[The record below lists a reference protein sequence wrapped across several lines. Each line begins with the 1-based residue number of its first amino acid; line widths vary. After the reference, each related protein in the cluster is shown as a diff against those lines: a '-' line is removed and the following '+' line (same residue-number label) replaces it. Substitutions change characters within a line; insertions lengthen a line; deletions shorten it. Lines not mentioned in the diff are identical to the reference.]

1 VTDEQQNPEDDLRTR
16 LHAMETKL
24 RRMKEQRNS
33 FNEDARRAADSRNAL
48 QEQSKEIRESIKEK
62 LDEQKKVRDQAQI
75 CKAKRDEIQNQI
87 RELINQN
94 KGKRSDAKESKS
106 VIFQLSEIINEIEK
120 IENTMMTD
128 GRLILE
134 TENKLLKKLKVLI
147 NKRNKLMPSVEEF
160 ELINIDLGDM
170 DGSIRL
176 LKSEADKA
184 HQEMIDFHKKADAIW
199 EDVKPMLSE
208 RDFLRAEADRLH
220 AAYVTCRES
229 ANEVHANMTEL
240 ISQVNEIRDEMKAAE
255 EERVKVIKDHNQ
267 SVKDALKKPSEDE
280 DMADS
285 LASQLLES
293 GSVTLGGALNGD
305 SSSIVIKST
314 RGKKQPRKLGTV
326 RGKK

>member
-1 VTDEQQNPEDDLRTR
+1 MTDEQQNPEDDLRTR

-75 CKAKRDEIQNQI
+75 CKAKRDEIQI

-280 DMADS
+280 DMANS

-314 RGKKQPRKLGTV
+314 RGKKQPRKLGTA